1 MEKGKRILAIIGII
15 LLVALYGLTLFAA
28 FFDNTDTMRYLTAS
42 IAATVVL
49 PVLLWV
55 YQMIYRLLRDRPGW
69 IWPGGNVRREKR
81 QAFPFLTRPM
91 PAPQGQSY
99 SFAPPFSDA
108 ESSVPSSLTSASK
121 SEAVFF
127 VML

>member
-55 YQMIYRLLRDRPGW
+55 YQMIHRLLRDRRDGV
-69 IWPGGNVRREKR
+69 GQEEMSDEKKD
-81 QAFPFLTRPM
+81 RP
-91 PAPQGQSY
+91 SR
-99 SFAPPFSDA
+99 S
-108 ESSVPSSLTSASK
+108 
-121 SEAVFF
+121 
-127 VML
+127 

>member
-55 YQMIYRLLRDRPGW
+55 YQMIYRLLRDRRDGF
-69 IWPGGNVRREKR
+69 GQEEMSRREK

>member
-55 YQMIYRLLRDRPGW
+55 YKMIYRLLRDRRDGF
-69 IWPGGNVRREKR
+69 GQEEMSDEKKD
-81 QAFPFLTRPM
+81 RP
-91 PAPQGQSY
+91 SR
-99 SFAPPFSDA
+99 S
-108 ESSVPSSLTSASK
+108 
-121 SEAVFF
+121 
-127 VML
+127 

>member
-55 YQMIYRLLRDRPGW
+55 YQMIYRLLRDRRDGF
-69 IWPGGNVRREKR
+69 GQEEMSDEKKD
-81 QAFPFLTRPM
+81 RP
-91 PAPQGQSY
+91 SR
-99 SFAPPFSDA
+99 S
-108 ESSVPSSLTSASK
+108 
-121 SEAVFF
+121 
-127 VML
+127 